1 MTMTKTKTQIPGKGI
16 AEDFAVTAGRIRI
29 RLHVGARAVA
39 PCSARL
45 RKQYIALF
53 DTSADVRKHKI
64 AVRNLS
70 AGLRMHKKHKKNT
83 AAHLRNHKMAL

>member
-39 PCSARL
+39 SCTARQ

-53 DTSADVRKHKI
+53 DTSADVRMHKI
-64 AVRNLS
+64 AV
-70 AGLRMHKKHKKNT
+70 
-83 AAHLRNHKMAL
+83 